1 MGLDFPFASADL
13 RLMASRLAALLPR
26 LLALTVIWLLGTATY
41 TVAAGGGEKTA
52 VESAKP
58 ASKRPE
64 VIVVPDVRRQAYV
77 FAKGILQDAGFAWRV
92 EGSVQGYAAN
102 TVTVQ
107 SPAPG
112 KRVVDN
118 GAPTV
123 VLRLAR
129 NSAYSER
136 GLPENV
142 SPFQGTQIVLA
153 SSLKKE
159 TPKQP
164 PAPPA
169 PQPQPQPQP
178 QPEPQSQ
185 PQPQPQPAETREPDF
200 VVPGAPKEPAD
211 ELRLP
216 ARARKL
222 AERIDAAAKPTKNL
236 VNFWLYQHSWIVYG
250 ARYGW
255 ADGAE
260 ALRILIG
267 IDEKLQRRWDF
278 GAQSERVARK
288 ALAYVESNLK

>member
-1 MGLDFPFASADL
+1 
-13 RLMASRLAALLPR
+13 MASRLAALLPR

-41 TVAAGGGEKTA
+41 TVAAGGGQKTA

-58 ASKRPE
+58 ASKGPE

-142 SPFQGTQIVLA
+142 SPYHGTQIVLA

-164 PAPPA
+164 PTPPA
-169 PQPQPQPQP
+169 PQPQPQPQS
-178 QPEPQSQ
+178 QPQ

-200 VVPGAPKEPAD
+200 VVAGAPKEPTD
-211 ELRLP
+211 EVPLP
-216 ARARKL
+216 VRARKL
-222 AERIDAAAKPTKNL
+222 AERLDAASRPTKTL

-250 ARYGW
+250 ARFGW

-260 ALRILIG
+260 ALRILIR
-267 IDEKLQRRWDF
+267 IDEKLQKRWDF
-278 GAQSERVARK
+278 GAQSERVARR

>member
-1 MGLDFPFASADL
+1 
-13 RLMASRLAALLPR
+13 MASRLAALLPR

-41 TVAAGGGEKTA
+41 TVAAGGGQKTA

-58 ASKRPE
+58 ASKGPE

-142 SPFQGTQIVLA
+142 SPYHGTQIVLA

-164 PAPPA
+164 PTPPA
-169 PQPQPQPQP
+169 PQPQPQPQS
-178 QPEPQSQ
+178 QPQ

-200 VVPGAPKEPAD
+200 VVAGAPKEPTD
-211 ELRLP
+211 EVPLP
-216 ARARKL
+216 VRARKL
-222 AERIDAAAKPTKNL
+222 DERLDAASRPTKTL

-250 ARYGW
+250 ARFGW

-260 ALRILIG
+260 ALRILIR
-267 IDEKLQRRWDF
+267 IDEKLQKRWDF
-278 GAQSERVARK
+278 GAQSERVARR

>member
-1 MGLDFPFASADL
+1 
-13 RLMASRLAALLPR
+13 MASRLAALLPR

-41 TVAAGGGEKTA
+41 TVAAGGGQKTA

-58 ASKRPE
+58 ASKPPE

-123 VLRLAR
+123 VVRLAR

-142 SPFQGTQIVLA
+142 SPYQGTQIVLA

-164 PAPPA
+164 PAPATPE
-169 PQPQPQPQP
+169 P
-178 QPEPQSQ
+178 QPEPQPQ

-200 VVPGAPKEPAD
+200 AVAGAPKEPTD
-211 ELRLP
+211 EVPLP
-216 ARARKL
+216 VRARKL
-222 AERIDAAAKPTKNL
+222 GERIDAAAKPTKNL

-250 ARYGW
+250 ARFGW

-260 ALRILIG
+260 ALRILIR
-267 IDEKLQRRWDF
+267 IDEKLQKRWDF

>member
-1 MGLDFPFASADL
+1 
-13 RLMASRLAALLPR
+13 MASRLAALLPR

-41 TVAAGGGEKTA
+41 TVAAGGGEETA
-52 VESAKP
+52 VESAQP
-58 ASKRPE
+58 APKRPE
-64 VIVVPDVRRQAYV
+64 IIVVPDVRRQAYV

-92 EGSVQGYAAN
+92 QGSVQGYAAN

-142 SPFQGTQIVLA
+142 SPFHGTRVVLA
-153 SSLKKE
+153 SSIKKE
-159 TPKQP
+159 APKQP

-169 PQPQPQPQP
+169 PQPPAPQPQPQP
-178 QPEPQSQ
+178 QAQPQ

-200 VVPGAPKEPAD
+200 VVPGAPEEPVD
-211 ELRLP
+211 ELPLP
-216 ARARKL
+216 KRARQL
-222 AERIDAAAKPTKNL
+222 AERIDAAARPTKKL

-250 ARYGW
+250 ARFGW

-260 ALRILIG
+260 ALRILIR
-267 IDEKLQRRWDF
+267 IDEKLQNRWDF
-278 GAQSERVARK
+278 GAQSERVARR